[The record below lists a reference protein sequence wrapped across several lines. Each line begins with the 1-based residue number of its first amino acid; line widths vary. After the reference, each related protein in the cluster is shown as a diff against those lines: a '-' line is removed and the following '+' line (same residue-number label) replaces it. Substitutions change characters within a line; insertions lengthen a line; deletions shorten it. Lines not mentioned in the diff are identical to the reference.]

1 VYAVER
7 LAIAHGAGLEQEAT
21 KPDEAYSGFPAW
33 ERCRYRE
40 GSLPDL

>member
-1 VYAVER
+1 MYPVER
-7 LAIAHGAGLEQEAT
+7 LAIAHGAGLEREAT

-40 GSLPDL
+40 GSFPDL